1 MRFAGLR
8 IVESLA
14 VLATVMAL
22 PACDRGADEGSAASA
37 RERVEPA
44 VHKPHYAFAA
54 GLEEAYPDVCVFL
67 RQFMETALAGDY
79 TGYRRLV
86 SRVADPE
93 SKTRF
98 EKILNA
104 LQSLTIESIE
114 TVDLARYGVGTG
126 YLVTSRVVFVPNPKV
141 ALRRPDR
148 NGIAILVF
156 EEEGELRM
164 MPAPAELQPRG
175 EGPTSAESPTTTS
188 APSYPWDEDG
198 DY

>member
-1 MRFAGLR
+1 MDFAGLR
-8 IVESLA
+8 IVGWLPALVA
-14 VLATVMAL
+14 VVGLT
-22 PACDRGADEGSAASA
+22 ACDRGADEGSAAAA

-67 RQFMETALAGDY
+67 RHFMETALAGDY

-98 EKILNA
+98 EKVLNA

-114 TVDLARYGVGTG
+114 TVDLARYGVGSG

-141 ALRRPDR
+141 ALRRSDR

-164 MPAPAELQPRG
+164 MPAPAELQPRT
-175 EGPTSAESPTTTS
+175 EGAGSSESPTTTS